1 MFKKINPFLKN
12 NKSFSENTKVIDFL
26 CKSYIIVL
34 MKNTKKHKIKK
45 YMTYILLIV
54 IIITMFSGCSAQY
67 QTISDTQFILDTV
80 CTITAGGVKNTKELI
95 SGAFDVVYKI
105 QSNISYYDSGSTVSI
120 FNSSPAGVPAA
131 LDPDTYTIVEK
142 ALEVSKASNG
152 AFDITIA
159 PVEELWDFKSESP
172 VPPEQNLINENLKY
186 VGYNNLILD
195 SENKTLTKTIDGVK
209 IDLGGCGKGYACQKA
224 LEYIEE
230 NYPDSYAILDF
241 GGNVNV
247 YGQNPKKI
255 NGSFTVGIQEP
266 FAANGSYSEMVD
278 ITSGESIVTSGTYQ
292 RHFYYNNKNYH
303 HILDPST
310 GTPSDRGFD
319 SVSVISSSSLEADCL
334 STACLVLG
342 ETDGTKLANKFNA
355 KTYWIKQR
363 SN

>member
-12 NKSFSENTKVIDFL
+12 NKSFSKNTKVIDFL

-34 MKNTKKHKIKK
+34 MKNKKKHKIIK

-105 QSNISYYDSGSTVSI
+105 QSSISYYDSGSTVSI

-241 GGNVNV
+241 GGNVSV

-266 FAANGSYSEMVD
+266 FAANGTYSEMVD
-278 ITSGESIVTSGTYQ
+278 ITSGESIVTSATYQ

-310 GTPSDRGFD
+310 GTPSDSGFD

-342 ETDGTKLANKFNA
+342 ETDGTELANKFNA

>member
-1 MFKKINPFLKN
+1 
-12 NKSFSENTKVIDFL
+12 
-26 CKSYIIVL
+26 

-45 YMTYILLIV
+45 YMTYLLLIV
-54 IIITMFSGCSAQY
+54 IIISMFSGCSARY
-67 QTISDTQFILDTV
+67 QTLADTQFILDTV
-80 CTITAGGVKNTKELI
+80 CTITAGRVKNTKELI

-120 FNSSPAGVPAA
+120 FNSSPAGVPVA
-131 LDPDTYTIVEK
+131 LDSDTYTIVEK
-142 ALEVSKASNG
+142 ALEVSKASDG

-195 SENKTLTKTIDGVK
+195 SENKTLTKTMDGVK

-241 GGNVNV
+241 GGNVSV

-255 NGSFTVGIQEP
+255 SGSFAVGIQEP
-266 FAANGSYSEMVD
+266 FAANGTYSEMVD

-310 GTPSDRGFD
+310 GSPSDSGFD